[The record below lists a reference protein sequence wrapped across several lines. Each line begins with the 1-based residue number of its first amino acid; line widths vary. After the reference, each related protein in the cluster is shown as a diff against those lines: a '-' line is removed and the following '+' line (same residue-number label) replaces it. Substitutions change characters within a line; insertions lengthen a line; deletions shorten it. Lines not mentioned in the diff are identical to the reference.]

1 MAWRLVKGSRLSLY
15 TFVYCENALAMAWVQ
30 SNDRG
35 QPMYIMPFDKRLD
48 AGPPSALTPPTHP
61 FDTLRNSPERV
72 RELILQAADV
82 VFANDGYAGTTVLGI
97 AAQAG
102 LPKSNV
108 LYYFK
113 SKDNLYSRV
122 LERIAVPYLK
132 ACAAFRAD
140 DEPLEALAR
149 HVRAMIRLFRD
160 EPFASKV
167 FMVELREGA
176 PRLSSEHAEQWRAQ
190 ARVSVGCLAKWIER
204 GLLAPMHPHFLLLS
218 IWSMAQSS
226 VSLGWQMSGIG
237 GLDIRAAIDHEA
249 ATETA
254 TRLILRGLLPLEQL
268 ARASLPAA

>member
-1 MAWRLVKGSRLSLY
+1 
-15 TFVYCENALAMAWVQ
+15 
-30 SNDRG
+30 
-35 QPMYIMPFDKRLD
+35 MYIRPFDPRLD
-48 AGPPSALTPPTHP
+48 ADPQGVTPPLQLP
-61 FDTLRNSPERV
+61 CKAMFDTLKASPERV

-82 VFANDGYAGTTVLGI
+82 VFANDGYAGTTVQGI

-108 LYYFK
+108 LYHFK
-113 SKDNLYSRV
+113 TKDKLYSRV
-122 LERIAVPYLK
+122 LERIAKPYLK

-160 EPFASKV
+160 EPFAAKV

-176 PRLSSEHAEQWRAQ
+176 PRLPSEYAEQWRTQ
-190 ARVSVGCLAKWIER
+190 ASVSVGCLARWIER

-226 VSLGWQMSGIG
+226 VSLGWQMAGIG
-237 GLDIRAAIDHEA
+237 HDGLTGVDHEA

-254 TRLILRGLLPLEQL
+254 TRLILRGLIPVEALMQ
-268 ARASLPAA
+268 ATC